1 MNKRVIT
8 SLLAFSLTVGPLL
21 SPITAAADSLEDMQ
35 QEKNELENKQTH
47 LQEDIEQSEKTMKNL
62 SEEKAS
68 LENDVKSLQLDIDD
82 IVRKLKQQE
91 DKLTEAQET
100 IKKLQSEIE
109 TLKKLIEQ
117 RREKLADQARSVQT
131 DVNTTDIVDMVFA
144 SENLSDLVGRIG
156 VVSQLVTANQD
167 MVTQQANDK
176 KAVEEKETLAQN
188 EKTAIE
194 KLKGEIEINRNNLLA
209 QKSELDDKIVK
220 VAEHYQMTASEKNTF
235 VEEQQVVAQQ
245 TSTLDA
251 NMKKEQER
259 ILAEERAREERQRKA
274 EEEAAKQAAEQQEAA
289 RRAQAA
295 EEEASKQKAVSSRQK
310 VAKQEPSHSSEPTN
324 SPAPSKKTV
333 SSSGFIRPGGSYVTS
348 HFGYRIHPITGQ
360 RKLHGGT
367 DFGGGGTIV
376 AAQSGTVIRAGYH
389 PSWGYHVKIDH
400 GNGLQTLYAHMR
412 AGSLTVAPGQ
422 KVSQGQ
428 QVGTMGTTGSS
439 TGVHLHFEVYKNG
452 SRVNPDPYLGI

>member
-1 MNKRVIT
+1 MKKRVVT
-8 SLLAFSLTVGPLL
+8 RLLAFSLAIGPLL
-21 SPITAAADSLEDMQ
+21 SPIDVAADSLDDMQ

-47 LQEDIEQSEKTMKNL
+47 LQEDIEQSEKTMKSL

-68 LENDVKSLQLDIDD
+68 LENDVKALQLDIDD

-91 DKLTEAQET
+91 DKLTEAQEK

-117 RREKLADQARSVQT
+117 RREKLAEQARSVQT
-131 DVNTTDIVDMVFA
+131 DVSTTDIVDMVFA
-144 SENLSDLVGRIG
+144 AENLSDLVGRIG
-156 VVSQLVTANQD
+156 IVSQLVTANQD

-176 KAVEEKETLAQN
+176 KSLEEKETLAQK
-188 EKTAIE
+188 EKATIE
-194 KLKGEIEINRNNLLA
+194 KLKSEIEINRNNLLA

-235 VEEQQVVAQQ
+235 VEEQEVVAQQ

-259 ILAEERAREERQRKA
+259 ILAEERAREEKQRKA
-274 EEEAAKQAAEQQEAA
+274 EEAAAKRAAEQEAA
-289 RRAQAA
+289 ARKAQAA
-295 EEEASKQKAVSSRQK
+295 EETANTQNSSNRQK
-310 VAKQEPSHSSEPTN
+310 VDKQESGHSSQHTS
-324 SPAPSKKTV
+324 SPAPSKKSV

-348 HFGYRIHPITGQ
+348 HYGYRIHPITGQ

-376 AAQSGTVIRAGYH
+376 AAQSGTVVTAGYH
-389 PSWGYHVKIDH
+389 SSWGYHVKINH

-412 AGSLTVAPGQ
+412 PGSLTVVPGQ